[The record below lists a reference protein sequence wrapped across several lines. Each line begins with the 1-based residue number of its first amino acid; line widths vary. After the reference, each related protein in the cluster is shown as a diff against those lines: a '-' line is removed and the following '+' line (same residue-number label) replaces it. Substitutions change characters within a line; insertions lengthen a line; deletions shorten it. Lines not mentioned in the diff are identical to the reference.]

1 MYFIFPLRQPD
12 PSTTSDDITV
22 LLLSLLGIKPAV
34 FLPLAFCGHVPG
46 LSAVS
51 PAYYQT
57 SAKLL
62 VYINGGFVEELLI
75 Y

>member
-12 PSTTSDDITV
+12 STTTSDDITL

-34 FLPLAFCGHVPG
+34 FLLWAFCGHVPRPP
-46 LSAVS
+46 AVR

-57 SAKLL
+57 SAKLF
-62 VYINGGFVEELLI
+62 VHINGGIVGELLI